1 MPESEL
7 PVADVSVEQQ
17 LDRLQRQ
24 SEERRQA
31 LREIAAQL
39 PATMSRRAIIRSVA
53 ADLRRAPNKGDIVTR
68 AVRKL
73 ARAPR
78 RAFRGMRHS
87 LRRRTG

>member
-1 MPESEL
+1 MPESQL
-7 PVADVSVEQQ
+7 PVADVPVERQ
-17 LDRLQRQ
+17 LDRLQRESQ
-24 SEERRQA
+24 ERRQE
-31 LREIAAQL
+31 LRRIAAQL

-53 ADLRRAPNKGDIVTR
+53 ADLRGAPNKGDVVAR

-87 LRRRTG
+87 LRRRAS

>member
-1 MPESEL
+1 MAESEL
-7 PVADVSVEQQ
+7 PVADGSVEQQ

-24 SEERRQA
+24 SEERRQE

-39 PATMSRRAIIRSVA
+39 PATMSRRAITRSVA

-73 ARAPR
+73 ARAPHR
-78 RAFRGMRHS
+78 TFLALRHS